1 MYNSTPGDEIST
13 IQMWQKLL
21 AQVICLGRANNVPRR
36 ITSAGVP
43 APSVLSIYIGF
54 RWFDVNVIMFETSS
68 KGRVLCKVGQ
78 YRLLEEDTLYHTTS
92 KQRATDRNRD
102 YLSSRQFDVNTHM
115 LSLIFSSQI
124 FLYSYFP
131 LKLSPGGGITPT

>member
-1 MYNSTPGDEIST
+1 MST

-21 AQVICLGRANNVPRR
+21 AQVIRLGRANNIPRR

-54 RWFDVNVIMFETSS
+54 RWFGVDVIMFETSF

-78 YRLLEEDTLYHTTS
+78 YRLLKEDTLYHTTS
-92 KQRATDRNRD
+92 KQTAIDRNRD

-115 LSLIFSSQI
+115 LSLIFS
-124 FLYSYFP
+124 
-131 LKLSPGGGITPT
+131 